1 MKKLK
6 ALGTTILL
14 GITMFGFVG
23 CKGPQEVIVEP
34 SDEPQN
40 NEATI
45 NPSTGN
51 GGHDGGTQ
59 SSEQNNGF
67 QNHPQTA
74 PSTSDDKKPSI
85 PSTDEKHEQTTPPA
99 IGEENLPTNP
109 NPDAGKQEEIEQ
121 VDPIVKEMNDAY
133 GKIVAELNKTIKGV
147 EDGSITLSNA
157 IDKIA
162 LCSQTLDAANKKYAS
177 VNGNEELYNST
188 SEMVASLNAKI
199 QSSATTKF
207 VFDDYNHVV
216 CEQKGVGEGH
226 LYFQNSSANLPVSYA
241 VETPSYLAY
250 LEDGTIYNYDINHQQ
265 YTEFGQ
271 AESNTSIPNQA
282 DSNASISNWIESLKS
297 VTQIISEQEGATT
310 TLEQYNENKVSNLKG
325 VKVTI
330 ESQSGEKIEITI
342 NSADRIVEY
351 NYTNKAANTTVEY
364 TFASLNEK
372 EYKDNFERIKNAL
385 LDLTVDLRI

>member
-1 MKKLK
+1 MKKWK
-6 ALGTTILL
+6 AIGATLLL
-14 GITMFGFVG
+14 GVTMFGFVG
-23 CKGPQEVIVEP
+23 CKGTQEVTIVP
-34 SDEPQN
+34 NDETQK
-40 NEATI
+40 NEASI

-51 GGHDGGTQ
+51 GGQGGGTQ
-59 SSEQNNGF
+59 SSGQNNGYP
-67 QNHPQTA
+67 NHPQTA
-74 PSTSDDKKPSI
+74 PSTSDDKKPTT
-85 PSTDEKHEQTTPPA
+85 PSTDEKHEQTTPPTT
-99 IGEENLPTNP
+99 GEENLPTNP
-109 NPDAGKQEEIEQ
+109 NPDAGKQEEVEQ
-121 VDPIVKEMNDAY
+121 VDPVVKEMTEAY
-133 GKIVAELNKTIKGV
+133 GKIVAELDKTIKGV

-157 IDKIA
+157 MDKLA

-177 VNGNEELYNST
+177 VDGNEALYNST
-188 SEMVASLNAKI
+188 SERVAALNAKI
-199 QSSATTKF
+199 QSTAATNF
-207 VFDDYNHVV
+207 VFDDYNHVI
-216 CEQKGVGEGH
+216 CEQKGFGEGH

-250 LEDGTIYNYDINHQQ
+250 LEEGTTYNYDIIHQQ

-271 AESNTSIPNQA
+271 E

-342 NSADRIVEY
+342 NSSNQIVQY
-351 NYTNKAANTTVEY
+351 NYSNKAANTTVEY
-364 TFASLNEK
+364 SFASSNEK
-372 EYKDNFERIKNAL
+372 EFKANFERIKNAL